1 MIRIKIVLIALVV
14 LLQLQMTAGI
24 QIVNAE
30 NERVSTGLSDDY
42 GKKLDSFIKKQMKE
56 GKIPGMSVV
65 VVKGDQAVYKKGFGY
80 SDLKTK
86 QRATDQTLFEIG
98 SNSKSFTALAIY
110 TLAEKKLIDLKEP
123 VKKYLPWFQ
132 MKYVGEYKGQ
142 QLNKNVDITLEQLLY
157 HTSGIPFQTIGDI
170 PAANDGDALENTV
183 RGLINK
189 KLETYPGEQFT
200 YASINYDILGL
211 VIQKVTNQ
219 SFEKYIENNILVPFE
234 MDNTYLFREKAA
246 KYEMSKGYKINFLR
260 PKEYNAPIYRGNTP
274 AGYFISNAEDM
285 EKWLRMQF
293 GTYMLSDG
301 QQKAIQKTH
310 IPNRSVPPSAD
321 GSSYA
326 GGWEVYQNGS
336 GEISHAG
343 SNPNFSSFIV
353 FRPQEKIGVA
363 VMANMNSSYT
373 QNIGQGIIDI
383 LSEKELV
390 INTKDMYKSIDA
402 FSFTLLLFMIPFS
415 CLTLY
420 FIFQIIIQVYQ
431 KKRNLE
437 GKRVKRIGVPFIMFV
452 FSLLAGYSLFKVPS
466 VFFTGLTW
474 DFVNVWAPISMSL
487 AAWATLSGVVLFS
500 IYLSLISIFPLYK
513 NKNLF
518 PLFVLSVTSGFGN
531 AMIIFIINE
540 ALNSTNDSNNSLFLY
555 FVLGII
561 IYVLAQKL
569 VRTQLIT
576 LTNNLIYEQR
586 LILLDK
592 ILNNPYEK
600 IEQMES
606 EKIQTILNNDTEAI
620 SNHAPTIITGL
631 TDSITLLCCLVYLGV
646 INVFGLLISI
656 AVILVAAG
664 MYYVAGRSA
673 NNLWEQTRNIQNTFF
688 RYINDLIGGY
698 KELSIGKSKREE
710 FREDMKE
717 SCGEYKDKRIKG
729 GLKFANVFIIGELLF
744 VMVIGAVTFLFPI
757 LFKDVQSDFLRSYVF
772 VFLYMTGPIHSILNA
787 IPNAIQMKI
796 SWKRIKAFS
805 ENLNADE
812 ADKNE
817 AASIFKT
824 PGRLKMEFENLE
836 YQYDSEHEESFRV
849 GPIDLQFKSGEIV
862 FITGG
867 NGSGKSTLAKLITG
881 LYTNK
886 SGDIFVNNQKISQ
899 KELKELYSAIFSDYY
914 LFTKVYGIDC
924 SSKEEEIKKYLRI
937 LRIDEKIQIQNG
949 EFSTTKLST
958 GQRKRLAL
966 LISYLEDKPIYL
978 FDEWAADQDPEFR
991 YFFYMELLPDLKA
1004 KGKCVIAI
1012 THDDRYFHL
1021 ADKVIKM
1028 ERGKVVE
1035 EAQHEHLKEELTDGK
1050 IG

>member
-1 MIRIKIVLIALVV
+1 
-14 LLQLQMTAGI
+14 
-24 QIVNAE
+24 
-30 NERVSTGLSDDY
+30 
-42 GKKLDSFIKKQMKE
+42 
-56 GKIPGMSVV
+56 
-65 VVKGDQAVYKKGFGY
+65 
-80 SDLKTK
+80 
-86 QRATDQTLFEIG
+86 
-98 SNSKSFTALAIY
+98 
-110 TLAEKKLIDLKEP
+110 
-123 VKKYLPWFQ
+123 
-132 MKYVGEYKGQ
+132 
-142 QLNKNVDITLEQLLY
+142 
-157 HTSGIPFQTIGDI
+157 
-170 PAANDGDALENTV
+170 
-183 RGLINK
+183 
-189 KLETYPGEQFT
+189 
-200 YASINYDILGL
+200 
-211 VIQKVTNQ
+211 
-219 SFEKYIENNILVPFE
+219 
-234 MDNTYLFREKAA
+234 
-246 KYEMSKGYKINFLR
+246 
-260 PKEYNAPIYRGNTP
+260 
-274 AGYFISNAEDM
+274 
-285 EKWLRMQF
+285 
-293 GTYMLSDG
+293 
-301 QQKAIQKTH
+301 
-310 IPNRSVPPSAD
+310 
-321 GSSYA
+321 
-326 GGWEVYQNGS
+326 
-336 GEISHAG
+336 
-343 SNPNFSSFIV
+343 
-353 FRPQEKIGVA
+353 
-363 VMANMNSSYT
+363 
-373 QNIGQGIIDI
+373 
-383 LSEKELV
+383 
-390 INTKDMYKSIDA
+390 
-402 FSFTLLLFMIPFS
+402 
-415 CLTLY
+415 
-420 FIFQIIIQVYQ
+420 
-431 KKRNLE
+431 
-437 GKRVKRIGVPFIMFV
+437 
-452 FSLLAGYSLFKVPS
+452 
-466 VFFTGLTW
+466 
-474 DFVNVWAPISMSL
+474 
-487 AAWATLSGVVLFS
+487 
-500 IYLSLISIFPLYK
+500 
-513 NKNLF
+513 
-518 PLFVLSVTSGFGN
+518 VLSVTSGFGN

-540 ALNSTNDSNNSLFLY
+540 ALNRTNDSNNSLFLY

-600 IEQMES
+600 IERMES

-757 LFKDVQSDFLRSYVF
+757 LFKEVQSEFLRSYVF

-812 ADKNE
+812 ADKKE
-817 AASIFKT
+817 ATSILKT
-824 PGRLKMEFENLE
+824 PGSLKMEFENLE

-881 LYTNK
+881 LYPNK

-1021 ADKVIKM
+1021 ADKIIKM
-1028 ERGKVVE
+1028 ESGKVVD
-1035 EAQHEHLKEELTDGK
+1035 EAQHDHLKEELTDGK

>member
-1 MIRIKIVLIALVV
+1 M
-14 LLQLQMTAGI
+14 
-24 QIVNAE
+24 E
-30 NERVSTGLSDDY
+30 D
-42 GKKLDSFIKKQMKE
+42 

-86 QRATDQTLFEIG
+86 QPATEQTLFEIG
-98 SNSKSFTALAIY
+98 SNSKAFTALAIY
-110 TLAEKKLIDLKEP
+110 QLVDEGLIDLNDP
-123 VKKYLPWFQ
+123 VNKYLPWFQ
-132 MKYVGEYKGQ
+132 MKYVGENRGK
-142 QLNKNVDITLEQLLY
+142 QLNKNVEITLEQLLH
-157 HTSGIPFQTIGDI
+157 HTSGIPFHTIGDI
-170 PAANDGDALENTV
+170 PIANDADALENTV
-183 RGLINK
+183 RDLINQ
-189 KLETYPGEQFT
+189 KLATYPGEQFA

-211 VIQKVTNQ
+211 VIQKVTHQ
-219 SFEKYIENNILVPFE
+219 SFEKYIEKNLLDPFE
-234 MDNTYLFREKAA
+234 MDNTYLFRKKAA
-246 KYEMSKGYKINFLR
+246 KFNMSKGYKIGFLK
-260 PKEYNAPIYRGNTP
+260 PQEFDAPIYRGNTP

-285 EKWLRMQF
+285 EQWLRIQL
-293 GTYMLSDG
+293 GTYRLSDSHHEV
-301 QQKAIQKTH
+301 IQKTQV
-310 IPNRSVPPSAD
+310 PSRSVPPSSD

-326 GGWEVYQNGS
+326 GGWEVYQNGT
-336 GEISHAG
+336 GEISHTG

-353 FRPQEKIGVA
+353 FRPEEKLGVA
-363 VMANMNSSYT
+363 VMANMNSAFT

-383 LSEKELV
+383 LSEKALV
-390 INTKDMYKSIDA
+390 INTTDTYKSIDA
-402 FSFTLLLFMIPFS
+402 FSFTVLLFMIPFS

-420 FIFQIIIQVYQ
+420 FIFLVIIQLFQ

-437 GKRVKRIGVPFIMFV
+437 ENKIKRIGVPFITFLFTLV
-452 FSLLAGYSLFKVPS
+452 AGYSLYKIPYI
-466 VFFTGLTW
+466 FFTELSW
-474 DFVNVWAPISMSL
+474 DFVKVWAPLSLSL
-487 AAWATLSGVVLFS
+487 AAWATLSGIILFC
-500 IYLSLISIFPLYK
+500 IYLSLISIFSLNK

-518 PLFVLSVTSGFGN
+518 PLFVLSVASGFGN

-540 ALNSTNDSNNSLFLY
+540 ALNRSNGSNNSLFLY
-555 FVLGII
+555 FFLGII

-586 LILLDK
+586 LALLDN
-592 ILNNPYEK
+592 ILNNSYEK
-600 IEQMES
+600 IERTES
-606 EKIQTILNNDTEAI
+606 EKIQTVLNNDTESI

-631 TDSITLLCCLVYLGV
+631 TDSITLLCCLAYLGV
-646 INVFGLLISI
+646 INVYGLLISI

-673 NNLWEQTRNIQNTFF
+673 NNLWEQTRNIQNIFF

-698 KELSIGKSKREE
+698 KELSIGRSKREE

-717 SCGEYKDKRIKG
+717 SCSEYKDKRIKG

-744 VMVIGAVTFLFPI
+744 VMVIGAVTFLFPV
-757 LFKDVQSDFLRSYVF
+757 LFKEVQSDFLRSYVF

-787 IPNAIQMKI
+787 IPNAIQMQI
-796 SWKRIKAFS
+796 SWKRIKALS
-805 ENLNADE
+805 KYLTGAE

-817 AASIFKT
+817 VVGIVKL
-824 PGRLKMEFENLE
+824 PGRMEMELKGIE
-836 YQYDSEHEESFRV
+836 YQYDSEHGESFEV
-849 GPIDLQFKSGEIV
+849 GPIDFHFKSGEVV

-881 LYTNK
+881 LYTCK
-886 SGDIFVNNQKISQ
+886 KGAIFVNNQKIGQ
-899 KELKELYSAIFSDYY
+899 EELNELYSVIFSDYY

-924 SSKEEEIKKYLRI
+924 STREEEIKKYLKI
-937 LRIDEKIQIQNG
+937 LRIDEKVQIKNG
-949 EFSTTKLST
+949 KFSTTKLST

-966 LISYLEDKPIYL
+966 LICYLEDKPIYL

-991 YFFYMELLPDLKA
+991 YFFYKELLTDLKA

-1028 ERGKVVE
+1028 ERGKVVK
-1035 EAQHEHLKEELTDGK
+1035 EAQTHDYMEQV
-1050 IG
+1050 